1 MSNSLQTTYP
11 LFEPQLAEAIET
23 AGEHKIIPAHE
34 VLMRKG
40 QYIRSTMLVL
50 SGLIKVFRE
59 DAEGN
64 EFLMYYLKPGEA
76 CALSMVC
83 AAKHEASP
91 ISAVTVTET
100 EIVQVPV
107 ETMSEWM
114 GKYKSW
120 YQFVIETY
128 RSRFDELL
136 MTLDNVAFRSMDER
150 LEFYLKRAQEAHQ
163 SNTIEVS
170 HQQIAD
176 ELNSSR
182 EVISRLLKKWSSGEK
197 CVCIVIPL
205 KSSVCQLCD
214 KNHQP
219 ITQSHSFLQ
228 HGNSRLY
235 RIGFNW
241 HLPGFNWRW
250 RVYSYGTRIGLF
262 VWY

>member
-1 MSNSLQTTYP
+1 MVNINTVYP
-11 LFEPQLAEAIET
+11 LFEPQLANEIET
-23 AGEHKIIPAHE
+23 SGEHKIIPANE

-59 DAEGN
+59 DQDGN

-91 ISAVTVTET
+91 ISAVTVSET
-100 EIVQVPV
+100 EIVQIPV

-136 MTLDNVAFRSMDER
+136 ITLDNVAFRGMDER
-150 LEFYLKRAQEAHQ
+150 LEFYLKRAAEVT
-163 SNTIEVS
+163 SSGTIEIS

-182 EVISRLLKKWSSGEK
+182 EVISRLLKKMEQRGK
-197 CVCIVIPL
+197 VL
-205 KSSVCQLCD
+205 L
-214 KNHQP
+214 HR
-219 ITQSHSFLQ
+219 
-228 HGNSRLY
+228 NSIEIL
-235 RIGFNW
+235 
-241 HLPGFNWRW
+241 
-250 RVYSYGTRIGLF
+250 TM
-262 VWY
+262 